1 MGIFDNDDDFNDDF
15 MNRLEAFNNR
25 MNNDEEFKNEIERA
39 QKSLNDLIQ
48 ILLSERNMG
57 SPFLDIK
64 ITPLK
69 NKEDFEIPNDEFN
82 IDKGSDENGD
92 WETKNW
98 TSPDGSISFSSF
110 SRSSS
115 FGDTTNLPDDIAE
128 IWNQKLRNRNTKR
141 TNPEE
146 SSKVKLEKLQIALD
160 RAVQQERYEKAAE
173 IKKMMDEIRSENK

>member
-1 MGIFDNDDDFNDDF
+1 MGIFDNDDFNDDF

-25 MNNDEEFKNEIERA
+25 MNNDEEFKNEMERA

-57 SPFLDIK
+57 NPFLDIK

-69 NKEDFEIPNDEFN
+69 NKDFEVPENELN
-82 IDKGSDENGD
+82 TDKGSDENGD

-115 FGDTTNLPDDIAE
+115 FDDTTNLSDDIAE
-128 IWNQKLRNRNTKR
+128 IWNQKLRNRDTKR

-146 SSKVKLEKLQIALD
+146 SNNVKLIKLQMALD
-160 RAVQQERYEKAAE
+160 KAVEQELYEKAAE
-173 IKKMMDEIRSENK
+173 IKKMMDEIKSEVK